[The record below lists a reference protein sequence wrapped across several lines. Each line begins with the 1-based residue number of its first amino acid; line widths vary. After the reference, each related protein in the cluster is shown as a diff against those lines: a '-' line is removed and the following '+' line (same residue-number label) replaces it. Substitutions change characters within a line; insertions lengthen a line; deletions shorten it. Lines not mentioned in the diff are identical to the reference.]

1 MRFVPQKNKSW
12 HRLPGRKKKPSKRNK
27 EDQRKNGETPE
38 KLRNELAEHKKEME
52 EENQTIAKKKAT

>member
-1 MRFVPQKNKSW
+1 MSLRKIKAGIDFPE
-12 HRLPGRKKKPSKRNK
+12 GKKKPSKRNK